1 MNNLKRKVSLI
12 LSVILIALSIFPLG
26 MSLATVNT
34 VTSMDVTMD
43 GKTIKNGGT
52 YEVKGGEKI
61 EAMAQS
67 PNGVDFIGYYY
78 NGVTEIKD
86 FDGNKLSITVPTNP
100 AGTELDLRIEAVD
113 SKNNQTG
120 WYKFIL
126 KYPAVDDLSLSAKMD
141 GVSLV
146 SGKSY
151 DVKGGE
157 TVTVKAKSSNGV
169 ASMKERQKL
178 LMFSLTQ
185 QRLLFQNM
193 QMEQKQNYILPQ
205 QIRLIMQATGYLT
218 H

>member
-61 EAMAQS
+61 EAIAQS

-146 SGKSY
+146 SG
-151 DVKGGE
+151 
-157 TVTVKAKSSNGV
+157 
-169 ASMKERQKL
+169 
-178 LMFSLTQ
+178 
-185 QRLLFQNM
+185 
-193 QMEQKQNYILPQ
+193 
-205 QIRLIMQATGYLT
+205 
-218 H
+218 